1 MLISEVD
8 ETEIFKICLEYW
20 NVLAGDLYRENPFTS
35 PSNPFPF
42 MSRLSSQ
49 PQGRRALYSGVL
61 TKVRTECCRG
71 PGERV
76 GVLGI
81 R

>member
-42 MSRLSSQ
+42 MARVGGGQ

-61 TKVRTECCRG
+61 TKVRAGCSRYARHTHQGTR
-71 PGERV
+71 
-76 GVLGI
+76 
-81 R
+81 